1 MQIPEK
7 RKKETKKRK
16 QTQLYLVWRQLRKNR
31 TAMIG
36 AAILC
41 LIILSAILAPSIAPY
56 HYAEANYG
64 DALQGPSM
72 KHIMG
77 TDNLGRD
84 LFSRLLYGG
93 RTSLVIGFAATGLGA
108 ALGIAIGI
116 LAGYFGGIVD
126 TILMRF
132 LDIYTSIP
140 QLVLAIALS
149 AALGVG
155 VGNSILAIGISSIGM
170 YARMTRIQFMS
181 IKEQEYIEAARAT
194 NTSTAKIIFQYI
206 LPNAIAPLIVTV
218 TMSIGAGIMQAATL
232 SFMGL
237 GAQPPTPEWGAILSE
252 ARKFMRGN
260 PHLIWFPGLFI
271 MLSSLSSNLLG
282 DGLRDA
288 LDPRLKD

>member
-1 MQIPEK
+1 
-7 RKKETKKRK
+7 
-16 QTQLYLVWRQLRKNR
+16 
-31 TAMIG
+31 
-36 AAILC
+36 
-41 LIILSAILAPSIAPY
+41 
-56 HYAEANYG
+56 
-64 DALQGPSM
+64 
-72 KHIMG
+72 
-77 TDNLGRD
+77 
-84 LFSRLLYGG
+84 
-93 RTSLVIGFAATGLGA
+93 
-108 ALGIAIGI
+108 
-116 LAGYFGGIVD
+116 
-126 TILMRF
+126 
-132 LDIYTSIP
+132 
-140 QLVLAIALS
+140 
-149 AALGVG
+149 
-155 VGNSILAIGISSIGM
+155 
-170 YARMTRIQFMS
+170 MS

-194 NTSTAKIIFQYI
+194 NTSTAKIIFKYI

>member
-1 MQIPEK
+1 MQKP
-7 RKKETKKRK
+7 KKQKK
-16 QTQLYLVWRQLRKNR
+16 QTQLYLVWRQLRKNK
-31 TAMIG
+31 TAILG
-36 AAILC
+36 AVILC
-41 LIILSAILAPSIAPY
+41 LIILSAILAPIIAPY
-56 HYAEANYG
+56 HYTEVNYAE
-64 DALQGPSM
+64 ALQGPSL

-93 RTSLVIGFAATGLGA
+93 RTSLVIGFAATGLAA
-108 ALGIAIGI
+108 ALGITIGI

-155 VGNSILAIGISSIGM
+155 VQNSILAIGISTIGM

-194 NTSTAKIIFQYI
+194 NTSIVKIIFKYI
-206 LPNAIAPLIVTV
+206 LPNAIAPLIVNI
-218 TMSIGAGIMQAATL
+218 TMSIGGGIMQAATL

-252 ARKFMRGN
+252 ARKYMRGN

-271 MLSSLSSNLLG
+271 MLSSLSCNLLG